1 MVYESITGDITGA
14 SLGLMFMYFAMAIVI
29 VYVVMKTL
37 STRRTQDYR
46 KELTD
51 MYVAGRIR
59 QLAEQ
64 NKVDL
69 DIEYEA
75 FKKWRKLRRRERQD
89 IDEAIESEL
98 KEKLEEKLEEKKIKE
113 KA

>member
-1 MVYESITGDITGA
+1 MVVEGITGDMTG
-14 SLGLMFMYFAMAIVI
+14 LGIGIMFLYGAIAFVI
-29 VYVVMKTL
+29 LYVIISAF

-51 MYVAGRIR
+51 MYVAGIIKQIATRD
-59 QLAEQ
+59 
-64 NKVDL
+64 KVDL
-69 DIEYEA
+69 EVEYEA

-98 KEKLEEKLEEKKIKE
+98 KEKVTDEMNKKEKKI
-113 KA
+113 